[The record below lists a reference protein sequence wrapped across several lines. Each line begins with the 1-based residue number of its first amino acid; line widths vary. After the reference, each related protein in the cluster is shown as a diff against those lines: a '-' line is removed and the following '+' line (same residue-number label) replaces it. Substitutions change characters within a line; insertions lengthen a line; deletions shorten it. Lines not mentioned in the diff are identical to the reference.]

1 MLSHPK
7 ENCKTPETPVSRNP
21 DLENHRTVFDLLV
34 ARLPG
39 QASASLDVFVL
50 HELLVVEIRAYLD
63 SALVT
68 KIIGRRM
75 NPKITRTGRIE
86 TEAEAAHRS
95 GRKVEERFCIRQFG
109 VQPIGQYVM
118 IFWRLYDF
126 L

>member
-1 MLSHPK
+1 LIFWWRVYLAK
-7 ENCKTPETPVSRNP
+7 PV
-21 DLENHRTVFDLLV
+21 
-34 ARLPG
+34 LPWMC
-39 QASASLDVFVL
+39 SSF
-50 HELLVVEIRAYLD
+50 HELLVVEMRAYLD